1 MKNITPEP
9 LKHVEQIETFSEPP
23 IRVYEYGGEIQP
35 ILEFLSKEK
44 FVHSNGNVKSE
55 NVWLFEEP
63 IFADLKEF
71 CLQACQEY
79 AKDIT
84 DTEQELE
91 IQQSW
96 ANVNEPGMMNPQH
109 WHSNSFLSGTF
120 YLISAQEKGAPIVFS
135 TRSRNFSLY
144 LEPTE
149 RYEPTDQVEH
159 NKYMASALN
168 VASVPGSLVVFSS
181 LMPHQ
186 VPPNE
191 SDSVRIS
198 LSFNTFPKR
207 PFGYDTDLNSV
218 KYFS

>member
-1 MKNITPEP
+1 M
-9 LKHVEQIETFSEPP
+9 KHVEQIETFAEPP
-23 IRVYEYGGEIQP
+23 IRVYEWDGDIQP
-35 ILEFLSKEK
+35 LLDHLRTEK

-63 IFADLKEF
+63 VFADLKKF
-71 CLQACQEY
+71 CLEACQQY
-79 AKDIT
+79 ALDIT

-96 ANVNEPGMMNPQH
+96 ANVNEPGMTNPQH

-120 YLISAQEKGAPIVFS
+120 YLMSEQKDGAPIVFS
-135 TRSRNFSLY
+135 SRARNFSLY

-149 RYEPTDQVEH
+149 RYEPTDQVDH
-159 NKYMASALN
+159 NKYMASSIN

-207 PFGYDTDLNSV
+207 PFGCDTDLNSV
-218 KYFS
+218 KYLS